1 MQGNNLA
8 LNIQG
13 QKIRYNKKIN
23 IPKKFF
29 N

>member
-13 QKIRYNKKIN
+13 QKINYNKKIN
-23 IPKKFF
+23 IPIKFF